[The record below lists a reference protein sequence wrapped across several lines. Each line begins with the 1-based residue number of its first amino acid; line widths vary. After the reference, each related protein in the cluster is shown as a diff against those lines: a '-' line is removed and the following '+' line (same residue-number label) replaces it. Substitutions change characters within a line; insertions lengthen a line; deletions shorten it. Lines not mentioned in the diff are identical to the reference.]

1 MGIFALRGETQTVR
15 LLDPLP
21 RDENNPW
28 VIPAE
33 SQVAISRTFS
43 TRGGGSLRTPNC
55 TMREFTTCATASLS
69 GIEKAAPEAALFD
82 S

>member
-43 TRGGGSLRTPNC
+43 TRG
-55 TMREFTTCATASLS
+55 
-69 GIEKAAPEAALFD
+69 
-82 S
+82 